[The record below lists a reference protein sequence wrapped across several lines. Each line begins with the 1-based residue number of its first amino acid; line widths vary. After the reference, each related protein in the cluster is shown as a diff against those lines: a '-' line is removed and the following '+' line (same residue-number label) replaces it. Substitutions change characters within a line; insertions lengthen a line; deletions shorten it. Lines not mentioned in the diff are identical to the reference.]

1 MKVIALDPV
10 PRGVRLVVFVGEL
23 GKANSPK
30 VMLYVTY
37 EFNEDE
43 ARPAGL
49 AQIRTRLRTL
59 FEKEKPDKVFVE
71 PLEGHA
77 LRGANKRNVNIG
89 WFESAESRG
98 VAAETAHSANCNV
111 SFRNRAEVTRSMGDR
126 KGAEYAE
133 DDAFWA
139 DEVEGFLPKAYRE
152 AALMAISF
160 LRAGK

>member
-98 VAAETAHSANCNV
+98 VAAETAHSAT
-111 SFRNRAEVTRSMGDR
+111 AT
-126 KGAEYAE
+126 
-133 DDAFWA
+133 
-139 DEVEGFLPKAYRE
+139 FLSATAPK
-152 AALMAISF
+152 
-160 LRAGK
+160 LRAPWATAREPSTLKTTLFGR